1 MNTLGHPSCMSIGKL
16 QSAYPVVLCLCGDL
30 APQFEGSCDVK
41 IMLPSGQVPLPHTH
55 FSDPK
60 HLRHLEMTSTP
71 LQKVFNLFHL
81 FQTIS

>member
-1 MNTLGHPSCMSIGKL
+1 LPVRRSC
-16 QSAYPVVLCLCGDL
+16 
-30 APQFEGSCDVK
+30 PQFEDSCDVK